1 MTGERVARPL
11 QAVELVVNFG
21 TIRKRPRKIIVS
33 QELLAM
39 LSEEARRA
47 VMDEAIAANQRFKTL
62 IEELY
67 WDKGLSLNTLSKFLN
82 ISNVALYWWMKCKL
96 NIKVRDRI
104 TASQLASTK
113 HAKRDFD
120 GSDVE
125 KLATWFLAHTDGSV
139 IRNYQQVEVILMTPD
154 PYLALLFKEVF
165 GKYGYVGVA
174 PHRNDKGEYMW
185 ELWILLPLRSYWW
198 LLERR
203 TPTHIDSNEKLYSAL
218 NITVDAEGSLCARS
232 HKGRATEFKVV
243 LYNEKVYVVEPLYG
257 ALKQHGYRVHL
268 YTTPKGKATNYG
280 RSNND
285 YYYITVCA
293 KADVKRLLENVEPV
307 LPHKRLK
314 VYLIKSALRD
324 PSKPV
329 YWSAIEPV
337 YSEGEAVYKEV
348 LRESKQISK
357 SLYERWRTLT
367 GKRGR
372 KQITY
377 TQCEEERNELR
388 AEAWRALEA
397 LKMKY
402 DERFKELEKR
412 IEAYF
417 RAQKPLKRYEVC
429 FNFLEFIMLSVV
441 MDVFYPVYCRLP
453 VLLI

>member
-1 MTGERVARPL
+1 
-11 QAVELVVNFG
+11 
-21 TIRKRPRKIIVS
+21 
-33 QELLAM
+33 
-39 LSEEARRA
+39 
-47 VMDEAIAANQRFKTL
+47 
-62 IEELY
+62 
-67 WDKGLSLNTLSKFLN
+67 
-82 ISNVALYWWMKCKL
+82 
-96 NIKVRDRI
+96 
-104 TASQLASTK
+104 
-113 HAKRDFD
+113 
-120 GSDVE
+120 
-125 KLATWFLAHTDGSV
+125 
-139 IRNYQQVEVILMTPD
+139 
-154 PYLALLFKEVF
+154 
-165 GKYGYVGVA
+165 
-174 PHRNDKGEYMW
+174 
-185 ELWILLPLRSYWW
+185 
-198 LLERR
+198 
-203 TPTHIDSNEKLYSAL
+203 
-218 NITVDAEGSLCARS
+218 
-232 HKGRATEFKVV
+232 
-243 LYNEKVYVVEPLYG
+243 
-257 ALKQHGYRVHL
+257 
-268 YTTPKGKATNYG
+268 
-280 RSNND
+280 
-285 YYYITVCA
+285 
-293 KADVKRLLENVEPV
+293 DVKRLLENVEPV